1 MARKR
6 YIWKLK
12 ERELT
17 LGDRTQIAGLL
28 DLAEASPAGGA
39 RPVDP
44 EVAFARALQLEQDGA
59 DIIEIAPDP
68 FLPGTR
74 RLPEGEEMRRLIPV
88 LKQLRGKLVA
98 PLAVVTWQSAVAEK
112 ALALGAEILVDPS
125 GLTLNAE
132 LPRVA
137 TRHDSGFVINHMRG
151 SPEAWAKLP
160 PLADP
165 VNTILHELEAAVHRA
180 LHAGLRSSQIVI
192 DPGLDMGKRKDEN
205 LRVLAHLSA
214 FRRLDFPL
222 CLHPSRK
229 AFLGQK
235 TIQALRQASLAAA
248 VAAAIE
254 GAHLVRLHDVAEA
267 LPALAVADAIQRE
280 E

>member
-12 ERELT
+12 ERELA
-17 LGDRTQIAGLL
+17 LGDRTQLVGLL
-28 DLAEASPAGGA
+28 DLAETSPAGGA
-39 RPVDP
+39 RPIDP
-44 EVAFARALQLEQDGA
+44 DVAFARALQLEQDGA
-59 DIIEIAPDP
+59 GIIEIAPDP

-74 RLPEGEEMRRLIPV
+74 RLSEGEEIRRLVPV
-88 LKQLRGKLVA
+88 LKQLRGKLVV
-98 PLAVVTWQSAVAEK
+98 PLAVATWQTAVADK
-112 ALALGAEILVDPS
+112 ALSMGVEILVDPS

-132 LPRVA
+132 LPKVA
-137 TRHDSGFVINHMRG
+137 TRHDAGFVINHMRG
-151 SPEAWAKLP
+151 TPEAWAKLP

-165 VNTILHELEAAVHRA
+165 VNAVLHELEAAVHRA
-180 LHAGLRSSQIVI
+180 LRAGLRSAQIVI

-205 LRVLAHLSA
+205 IRLVAHLAA

-222 CLHPSRK
+222 CVHPSRK

-235 TIQALRQASLAAA
+235 TPQALRQASIAAA
-248 VAAAIE
+248 VAAAIG

-267 LPALAVADAIQRE
+267 VPALALADAIHRE